1 MMTPFDIPAAAPN
14 AAENA
19 GRRGA
24 RQDAGAD
31 DGAAPGKSRFADH
44 WRMLAGAGE
53 EAGPGERKGAR
64 ANGRSD
70 EAGTPAKP
78 AGERPARLAAA
89 LDGLRLTAG
98 EVTGRGGDG
107 KADAE
112 TEEAPDPATLL
123 RLALGGETA
132 AATVEAPSARIEA
145 APASPVQGLA
155 FAARAKA
162 PGDGSETV
170 GARATPGAAPA
181 PEPDLHLATRGGDA
195 QEPLRARVLHQ
206 ATHFA
211 PIGDHLRQGADSG
224 RAPALA
230 LSAATPQ
237 PNAQGAT
244 APAGAALG
252 LANLQGIASA
262 IAEAAG
268 ESGASRAAAE
278 AAARPEAPRAGGPL
292 RTLTIQLT
300 PISLGKVTVEMRLVD
315 GAMRVEITVADAR
328 ALEMVRAERD
338 AILALVRGA
347 GVTPEGVTIQ
357 SAEQAQAGRQPGGS
371 AHHGQGSGGGF
382 DEGTSGR
389 EGAPGGDPRGR
400 RDPAMEEGRS
410 SDEASG
416 GAGGG
421 GRDIYL

>member
-1 MMTPFDIPAAAPN
+1 MMTPFDIPAAAAN

-24 RQDAGAD
+24 RPDAGAD
-31 DGAAPGKSRFADH
+31 DGAAPGKGRFADH

-64 ANGRSD
+64 ANGRTD
-70 EAGTPAKP
+70 EAGATAKP

-89 LDGLRLTAG
+89 LDGLRLAVVREDAPPG
-98 EVTGRGGDG
+98 ETKENGD
-107 KADAE
+107 APD
-112 TEEAPDPATLL
+112 APDPATLL
-123 RLALGGETA
+123 RLALGAEPGA
-132 AATVEAPSARIEA
+132 AVAQEAAQVRIEA
-145 APASPVQGLA
+145 VPAPAMAL
-155 FAARAKA
+155 AARAKA
-162 PGDGSETV
+162 SGDGAQQTI
-170 GARATPGAAPA
+170 GARATPGPAPA
-181 PEPDLHLATRGGDA
+181 PEPDLHLATHGGDA
-195 QEPLRARVLHQ
+195 REPLRARVLHQ

-237 PNAQGAT
+237 PQAQGAT

-278 AAARPEAPRAGGPL
+278 AAARPETPRAGGPL

-357 SAEQAQAGRQPGGS
+357 SADQAQAGRQPGGS
-371 AHHGQGSGGGF
+371 AQNGGNMGGGF
-382 DEGTSGR
+382 NEGASGG
-389 EGAPGGDPRGR
+389 EGAPGGGDPRGR

-410 SDEASG
+410 VDEASG